1 MSIVNVKEI
10 VENKKKN
17 LKREIMELRDEGI
30 IPKLAV
36 ILAND
41 SDASRVYVGRKRKLC
56 QEMGID
62 ETEYIFDEKVTTEIL
77 VNTIQKLNEDD
88 EIDGILVQLP
98 LFKHIDEQKVL
109 DSVLPTKDVDGFSS
123 INIGMLYK
131 GNKDIIPCT
140 PKGILT
146 ILKELE
152 PNLVGKNAVV
162 VGRSQIVGKPMAALL
177 LSEEMTVT
185 ICHSKTT
192 DLVRHTKEADI
203 LVVAT
208 GVPHLIKEGMIK
220 EGAIVI
226 DVGMTRVGE
235 KLVGDVDTDALK
247 DVAKYI
253 TPVPGG
259 VGLTTVFSLMENVV
273 DLAVKRRKNK

>member
-10 VENKKKN
+10 VENKKKK

-62 ETEYIFDEKVTTEIL
+62 ETEYIFDEKVTTEMLI
-77 VNTIQKLNEDD
+77 NTIQKLNEDD

-98 LFKHIDEQKVL
+98 LYKHVDEQKVL
-109 DSVLPTKDVDGFSS
+109 DSVSAIKDVDGFSS
-123 INIGMLYK
+123 VNVGMLFK
-131 GNKDIIPCT
+131 GNKDIVPCT

-192 DLVRHTKEADI
+192 DLVRHTKEADV

-226 DVGMTRVGE
+226 DVGMTRIGE
-235 KLVGDVDTDALK
+235 KLVGDVDTESLK

-273 DLAVKRRKNK
+273 SLAIKRRKNK

>member
-10 VENKKKN
+10 VENKKKK

-41 SDASRVYVGRKRKLC
+41 SDASRIYVGRKRKLC

-62 ETEYIFDEKVTTEIL
+62 ETEYIFDEKITTEELI
-77 VNTIQKLNEDD
+77 NTIQKLNSDD
-88 EIDGILVQLP
+88 EIDGILIQLP
-98 LFKHIDEQKVL
+98 LFKHLDEQKIL
-109 DSVLPTKDVDGFSS
+109 DSVIPDKDVDGFSS
-123 INIGMLYK
+123 INVGMLYK
-131 GNKDIIPCT
+131 GNKDIVPCT

-152 PNLVGKNAVV
+152 PDLVGKNAVV

-177 LSEEMTVT
+177 LTEEMTVT
-185 ICHSKTT
+185 ICHSKTV
-192 DLVRHTKEADI
+192 DLVKHTKEADV

-208 GVPHLIKEGMIK
+208 GVPHLIKVGMIK
-220 EGAIVI
+220 PGAIVI
-226 DVGMTRVGE
+226 DVGMTRIGE
-235 KLVGDVDTDALK
+235 KLLGDVDTDSLK

-259 VGLTTVFSLMENVV
+259 VGLTTVYSLMENVV
-273 DLAVKRRKNK
+273 NLAVRRRKKL